1 MKNYPCKKIKRKTV
15 IRKLLG
21 LILTFAKVTEGKSV
35 GEEGFGDLKEKRKIL
50 SVSAK
55 WTLVPFILDTF

>member
-1 MKNYPCKKIKRKTV
+1 MINYPCKKIKRKTV

-35 GEEGFGDLKEKRKIL
+35 GEEGFGGLKEKRKIL

-55 WTLVPFILDTF
+55 